1 MVNIFTIII
10 CEIDQGKELPWNLKF
25 YLKYTIFCLF
35 YFLTP
40 QHTKLPTYFYNLQ
53 CDTKN
58 VSPFFFLIRV
68 TWSQQSSNNED
79 SPNSQL
85 LRDTKPNTTA

>member
-10 CEIDQGKELPWNLKF
+10 CEIDQGKELPCNLQF

-58 VSPFFFLIRV
+58 VSPFFFFS
-68 TWSQQSSNNED
+68 SQSLGV
-79 SPNSQL
+79 NSLQTMKTL
-85 LRDTKPNTTA
+85 QIPIC

>member
-10 CEIDQGKELPWNLKF
+10 CEIDQGKELPCNLQF

-58 VSPFFFLIRV
+58 VSPFFFFFS
-68 TWSQQSSNNED
+68 SQSLGV
-79 SPNSQL
+79 NSLQTMKTL
-85 LRDTKPNTTA
+85 QIPIC